1 MPNINQ
7 LSARGGIQ
15 PQDQLGYWS
24 QINGQPRRTS
34 VSDLIALI
42 TQGLVL
48 NNGLLSASSLYALR
62 RTQSESVAI
71 ATTPTVIT
79 PWDANGSSVLPVGG
93 TSLTQNV
100 TTGLMQATRVIQ
112 ACEFWIALLGS
123 VPSPRVLTLQLQ
135 TGPLGGTLFTSEFES
150 IQVGTGNAQ
159 SFHFAGIL
167 QNPNNVNDEINVGD
181 VIQLVASADQAT
193 TLSLTRASFIV
204 RPLDGA

>member
-1 MPNINQ
+1 MTNINQ
-7 LSARGGIQ
+7 LSRRGRIR
-15 PQDQLGYWS
+15 PQDQIGYWDQGS
-24 QINGQPRRTS
+24 GQPRRAS
-34 VSDLIALI
+34 VSDLIECV
-42 TQGLVL
+42 QDGLTFPS
-48 NNGLLSASSLYALR
+48 GLLTASSLYALR
-62 RTQSESVAI
+62 RTQAESVAI
-71 ATTPTVIT
+71 ATTPTVIA
-79 PWDANGSSVLPVGG
+79 PFDANGNSVLPMGG

-100 TTGLMQATRVIQ
+100 TTGLMQATRAIQ
-112 ACEFWIALLGS
+112 ACDFWIALLGS

-135 TGPLGGTLFTSEFES
+135 TGPVGGTLFTSEFES

-167 QNPNNVNDEINVGD
+167 QNPNNPNGVINMGD